1 MNRSLLSVCGNTD
14 PGRRHYLLAASGVN
28 PGTTRRDLDSLHAQS
43 FGASNR
49 QLNTHWDPDI
59 NKFVAQLQQQST
71 LKMIAEGVE
80 RAHRNFNIFLDE
92 NVDMNWELQRRKIYQ
107 HFGLV
112 SRDSADGGNYSSADG
127 KGSFGRSSKR
137 ARPSNPVKLDQSTL
151 NKSFFLNPSLQKSV
165 IGTPGIGTPNSNLFA
180 DVAEKADTTIKSQD
194 DRFTR
199 SKQAKFAQI
208 VHILNEA
215 RLQETNFPLLE
226 EFSSLD
232 QEPGGE
238 VSS

>member
-1 MNRSLLSVCGNTD
+1 M
-14 PGRRHYLLAASGVN
+14 N
-28 PGTTRRDLDSLHAQS
+28 PGTTRRDLDSLYTQS
-43 FGASNR
+43 FGPGNR
-49 QLNTHWDPDI
+49 QQTTDWDPDI

-80 RAHRNFNIFLDE
+80 RAHRNFNNFLDE
-92 NVDMNWELQRRKIYQ
+92 NVDMNWEHQRRKIYQ

-112 SRDSADGGNYSSADG
+112 SAANADGGNYSG
-127 KGSFGRSSKR
+127 PGEKGGFGRSSKR
-137 ARPSNPVKLDQSTL
+137 ARPSNPVKMDQSTL

-180 DVAEKADTTIKSQD
+180 DVAEKADTPIKSRD

-199 SKQAKFAQI
+199 SKQAKFAQV
-208 VHILNEA
+208 VHSLNEA
-215 RLQETNFPLLE
+215 RLQETAFPLLE
-226 EFSSLD
+226 KFSDLD

-238 VSS
+238 VSSHGQTLGIFDDFSPI

>member
-1 MNRSLLSVCGNTD
+1 M
-14 PGRRHYLLAASGVN
+14 N

-43 FGASNR
+43 FGAGNR

-112 SRDSADGGNYSSADG
+112 TRGSADGGNYSSADE

-137 ARPSNPVKLDQSTL
+137 ARPSNPVKLDKSTL

-180 DVAEKADTTIKSQD
+180 DLAEKADTTIKSQD

-208 VHILNEA
+208 VHNLNEA
-215 RLQETNFPLLE
+215 RLQETYFPLLE

>member
-1 MNRSLLSVCGNTD
+1 MNHSLLSICGKTD
-14 PGRRHYLLAASGVN
+14 PERRHYLLAASGVN
-28 PGTTRRDLDSLHAQS
+28 PGTTRRDLDSLYAQS
-43 FGASNR
+43 FSAGNR
-49 QLNTHWDPDI
+49 QLTTDWDPDT
-59 NKFVAQLQQQST
+59 NNFVAQLQQQST

-80 RAHRNFNIFLDE
+80 RAHRNFNNFLDE

-112 SRDSADGGNYSSADG
+112 STGSADGGTYSSPG
-127 KGSFGRSSKR
+127 EKGSFGRSSKR
-137 ARPSNPVKLDQSTL
+137 TRPSNPVKMGQSTL
-151 NKSFFLNPSLQKSV
+151 NKSFFLNPSLQKSA
-165 IGTPGIGTPNSNLFA
+165 IGTPGIGTPNANLFA
-180 DVAEKADTTIKSQD
+180 DVADKADTPIKSQD
-194 DRFTR
+194 ERFMR

-208 VHILNEA
+208 VHSLNEA
-215 RLQETNFPLLE
+215 RLQETSFPLFE